1 MKLNG
6 QQLKY
11 FNRGC
16 QGEIISILKLDAFC
30 RFLKKEPRQRVI
42 SRGSI
47 QLNSCLVNCT
57 DYFIYP
63 QPTPACSSVRLPS
76 PILQC

>member
-6 QQLKY
+6 QQLNY

-30 RFLKKEPRQRVI
+30 RFLKRD
-42 SRGSI
+42 G
-47 QLNSCLVNCT
+47 VNV
-57 DYFIYP
+57 Y
-63 QPTPACSSVRLPS
+63 QPWIHPAKL
-76 PILQC
+76 LFA